1 MSTFNKAIKLLQL
14 GILQDAGV
22 AVTPEQLG
30 LKLSKG
36 TTATTGAN
44 PFASY
49 LQGINGG
56 LGSTSTANGLNNP
69 LSMPVAPKPP
79 DDPTDVK
86 AQNLYQQQL
95 ATYNAKLMQVFLMR
109 LTQQQQAQLT
119 ANRQASNA
127 KSSSPGTTFDNP
139 STLGV
144 GGIF

>member
-1 MSTFNKAIKLLQL
+1 MSTFGKAVKLLQL

-22 AVTPEQLG
+22 AVSPEQLG

-56 LGSTSTANGLNNP
+56 NLANGNNP
-69 LSMPVAPKPP
+69 LSMPAAPKPP
-79 DDPTDVK
+79 DNPDDVK

-119 ANRQASNA
+119 ANRQASA
-127 KSSSPGTTFDNP
+127 KSTSTGSSFDNP